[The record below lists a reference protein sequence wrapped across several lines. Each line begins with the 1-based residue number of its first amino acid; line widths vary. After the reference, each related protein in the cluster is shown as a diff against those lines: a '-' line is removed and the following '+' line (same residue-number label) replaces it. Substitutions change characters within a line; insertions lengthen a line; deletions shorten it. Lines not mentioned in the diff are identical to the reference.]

1 MSAFIVNKTTMTKV
15 VLAILQ
21 NTDEFHGT
29 MTYRRQIVDD
39 PLDKSQLKAGTEI
52 GGKLYAMNEAA
63 VGTRYPNAVK
73 RNEPGIKAPTFAMT
87 DPDGAHYPTPIEMFA
102 AMRCLLYQ
110 CHEGNV
116 PRRTLY
122 KELNAVAG
130 ELAQRIVQDLPE
142 YEKAPWGE

>member
-1 MSAFIVNKTTMTKV
+1 MSAFIVNKNTMTKV

-29 MTYRRQIVDD
+29 LTHRRQIVDD
-39 PLDKSQLKAGTEI
+39 PLDELQLKASMEI

-73 RNEPGIKAPTFAMT
+73 RNEPGIKAPVFAMT
-87 DPDGAHYPTPIEMFA
+87 DPDRAHYPTPMEMFA
-102 AMRCLLYQ
+102 AIRCLLYQ
-110 CHEGNV
+110 CHEGEV
-116 PRRTLY
+116 PKRALY

-142 YEKAPWGE
+142 YERAPWGE